1 MSTLLSAHYCFV
13 GHIEVKK
20 LKHKSKE
27 EMYQLLE
34 IHLENYDVVPA
45 KLEQCYDTK
54 NHLYRYDMKPAGD

>member
-1 MSTLLSAHYCFV
+1 M
-13 GHIEVKK
+13 
-20 LKHKSKE
+20 SKE

-34 IHLENYDVVPA
+34 IHLESYDVVPA